1 VLGGKAEKEWVAMVT
16 STTTAPTTINSH
28 HALRMIVV
36 GSRRFLIS
44 TMRRLLA
51 PVLPLSLDPG
61 AEPTRLE
68 IEAGREG
75 DDE

>member
-1 VLGGKAEKEWVAMVT
+1 MAEKEWVAMVKI
-16 STTTAPTTINSH
+16 TTTAPMTINSH

-44 TMRRLLA
+44 TMGQLLA

-61 AEPTRLE
+61 AEPTRLKVE
-68 IEAGREG
+68 TGPEG
-75 DDE
+75 NDEKRY

>member
-1 VLGGKAEKEWVAMVT
+1 
-16 STTTAPTTINSH
+16 
-28 HALRMIVV
+28 MIVV

-44 TMRRLLA
+44 TMGRLLA

-68 IEAGREG
+68 IETGTEG
-75 DDE
+75 DDEKRY